1 MKTNDFPQ
9 KTDILIIGGGVMGAS
24 TAYHLSKKTNASIT
38 LLEKEEFFGQGATG
52 RCAGGVRYQFA
63 TEINIK
69 LSKLSIP
76 MFENFQAET
85 GQVVDYKKIGYLFL
99 LNNQEDVD
107 NFREIVNLQ
116 HSLGIHTEWLS
127 GDDIR
132 AKLPF
137 MNLSDIIAGTFHK
150 DDGLVDPNSVVQG
163 YINASLRNGVK
174 AFNNCN
180 VMDILVK
187 SGKVV
192 GAVTNY
198 GNIYSD
204 IVIIATGPWA
214 GELCKKA
221 GFSIPLTP
229 IRRQWVKTTPLPELP
244 SDLPFV
250 IDFDKSLYFHLEGNG
265 LITGMSNPDEKPGF
279 SQSIDKEWELVHLE
293 NAIQRLPMLS
303 DAGLVSHVAG
313 LYEVTP
319 DAHPI
324 IGRTPV
330 EDLYL
335 ITGFSGHGFMHGPGV
350 GLLMSEMI
358 VDGQATSLDISTLDL
373 NRFSQGKYIKEY
385 NVI

>member
-163 YINASLRNGVK
+163 YINASLRNSVK

-373 NRFSQGKYIKEY
+373 NRFSQGKYVKEY